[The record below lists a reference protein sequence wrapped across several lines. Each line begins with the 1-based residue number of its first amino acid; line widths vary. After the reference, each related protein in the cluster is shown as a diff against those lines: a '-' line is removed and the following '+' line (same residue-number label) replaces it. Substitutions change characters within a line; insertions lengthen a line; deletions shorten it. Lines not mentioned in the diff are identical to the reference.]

1 VTQSGAR
8 QPGPTEPTPDT
19 QHRATGVY
27 LCRCGPNL
35 GAVVQLGSVAEA
47 SAWPG
52 AGDVAVHDVLCSEEG
67 KAWLAARIRERGLER
82 VVIGACSPREHE
94 ATFRAVL
101 EGAGRSP
108 EHLQLVNLREQVEW
122 VGGDP
127 AEATLRARR
136 LLSAG
141 LARVRL
147 HRPIPRAEVA
157 ASPDVL
163 VVGGGAAGIAAA
175 RALARRDRR
184 VYLVERAF
192 ALGGLANRLD
202 EIFPAGEC
210 ASCFMEPVL
219 DEVLHSE
226 RIEVLTGAEL
236 RRVRGAHG
244 RFAVELAIAP
254 RGVDPASC
262 LGCGSCSAACPAVRA
277 DPDGGPSRKAIGV
290 PYPGALPH
298 ASAIHRAACLRVRG
312 EACDACAR
320 ACPFGA
326 VRLDEPSRT
335 REVTV
340 GAIVVA
346 TGMRPGEVAGPEGV
360 VSTYALERMLH
371 PDGPTGGE
379 VLGAGGRPPR
389 AVLLASTADEDG
401 SLPGEELLKLAGRL
415 RARLPEARIA
425 VAGGLGRAPGA
436 ARRAGALAA
445 SGVELLPGALVPGAV
460 EACADGLRAQLSDG
474 AVRTAELVAIHAP
487 ARGADGAEALARLLR
502 VESDGRGF
510 LADEGASPFEPTAT
524 RIAGVYVAG
533 AAAGPR
539 SIHEAIRDGTAAAG
553 LVLASLA
560 PGDLLPLEPLAAE
573 IDPARCGGCALCVA
587 ACPFGAVG
595 LDPVTGRALVAAVH
609 CRGCGT
615 CVAACPAGAA
625 TARHFTGAQIAA
637 EITALLRGAPGS
649 GG

>member
-1 VTQSGAR
+1 MSGAR
-8 QPGPTEPTPDT
+8 KPGPTEATPET
-19 QHRATGVY
+19 EQRATGVY

-35 GAVVQLGSVAEA
+35 GEVVRLGPLADPA
-47 SAWPG
+47 AWPG
-52 AGDVAVHDVLCSEEG
+52 AGDVAIHDVLCSEEG

-82 VVIGACSPREHE
+82 VVVGACSPREHE

-101 EGAGRSP
+101 AEAGRSP

-127 AEATLRARR
+127 GVATERARR

-147 HRPIPRAEVA
+147 HRPIPREEVA

-163 VVGGGAAGIAAA
+163 VVGGGAAGVAAA
-175 RALARRDRR
+175 RAIARRDRR
-184 VYLVERAF
+184 VFLVERAF

-244 RFAVELAIAP
+244 RFAVELAISP
-254 RGVDPASC
+254 RGVDPAVC
-262 LGCGSCSAACPAVRA
+262 LGCGACSAACPALRA
-277 DPDGGPSRKAIGV
+277 DPDGGPARKAIGV

-298 ASAIHRAACLRVRG
+298 ASAIDRVACLRTRG

-326 VRLDEPSRT
+326 VRLDEPGRT
-335 REVTV
+335 RELTV

-346 TGMRPGEVAGPEGV
+346 TGMRPGEVAGPDGV

-379 VLGAGGRPPR
+379 LRGVGGRPPR
-389 AVLLASTADEDG
+389 AVLLAATADEDG
-401 SLPGEELLKLAGRL
+401 TLPAEELLKLAGRL
-415 RARLPEARIA
+415 RARLPSARVA
-425 VAGGLGRAPGA
+425 VAGGIERAPGG
-436 ARRAGALAA
+436 ARRAAALAA
-445 SGVELLPGALVPGAV
+445 GGVELLPGALVPGAL
-460 EACADGLRAQLSDG
+460 EASADGVRARLSDG
-474 AVRTAELVAIHAP
+474 AIWTADLVAVHAP
-487 ARGADGAEALARLLR
+487 ARAADGAAALARLLR
-502 VESDGRGF
+502 IDADARGF
-510 LADEGASPFEPTAT
+510 LADRGASPFEPTAT
-524 RIAGVYVAG
+524 RFAGIYVAG

-539 SIHEAIRDGTAAAG
+539 PIHEAIRDGAAAAG

-573 IDPARCGGCALCVA
+573 IDQARCGGCAVCVA
-587 ACPFGAVG
+587 ACPFGAVA
-595 LDPVTGRALVAAVH
+595 LDPATGRALVAAVH

-637 EITALLRGAPGS
+637 EISALLRGAPES